1 MYRGPDRGYYTEPS
15 KSLFIADNPEEKEA
29 ENMQFEQAG
38 LNINYVDGSR
48 YLGAFMGTERI

>member
-1 MYRGPDRGYYTEPS
+1 MDRGMDQGKFPKPT